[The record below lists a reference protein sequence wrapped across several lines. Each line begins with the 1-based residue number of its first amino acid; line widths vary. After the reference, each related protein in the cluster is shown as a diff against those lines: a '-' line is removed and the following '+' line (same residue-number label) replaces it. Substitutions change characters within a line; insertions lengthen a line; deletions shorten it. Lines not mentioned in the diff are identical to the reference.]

1 MMKEI
6 DLKFSSELALKRSIR
21 LKYPHASKEQ
31 WKATYED
38 LKQYLKKN
46 DKRTVEQRLAD
57 KWDLYKI
64 ENKIYESDPEPPSK

>member
-6 DLKFSSELALKRSIR
+6 DLKFTSELALKRSIR
-21 LKYPHASKEQ
+21 LKYPNAGQGQ

-46 DKRTVEQRLAD
+46 DKRTVEQRLDD
-57 KWDLYKI
+57 KWELYKL
-64 ENKIYESDPEPPSK
+64 ENKVHESDPEPQAK